1 MLTRRISGIL
11 LALYSGVAYSGDSG
25 DIYLSDRVI
34 QLVSIP
40 PARAIIYDTPINGE
54 SCTHNNVPVLLFDEE
69 QGYLLGKEMYSTLI
83 DAKLAGKKVQIVTK
97 GCWGKKDNSFPVI
110 VSIALKN

>member
-54 SCTHNNVPVLLFDEE
+54 SCTHNNVPVLLL
-69 QGYLLGKEMYSTLI
+69 YTTL
-83 DAKLAGKKVQIVTK
+83 AHVQTT
-97 GCWGKKDNSFPVI
+97 GRSSGGR
-110 VSIALKN
+110 